1 MKFLYFLLIFVFFS
15 CASND
20 KNLDETN
27 KTSVKYAE
35 NFELIERKDFLELRI
50 LNPEIDGVER
60 KYALVKR
67 GTNTSIPS
75 DLEKIEVPIQKMGAF
90 STSFIGMIAELDAC
104 QSVAATTGENYIYNK
119 TIKQQVKKK
128 QTRCF
133 SSEADIQAE
142 FLLSKKINLLIYSG
156 FGQDFPNE
164 EKLKKI
170 GVSCIPNYDWREQH
184 PLAKAEWIKFFGAL
198 LDKQEMANSYFGEV
212 EKNYLSLQKKLKK
225 SKVSKPKVLVGLMFG
240 DTWNAPAGQSFLARI
255 LADSQI
261 DYLYKKEKG
270 TGSLS
275 LSLEKVAVNQANCS
289 IWLDAN
295 ARSKSELIQTNSKFK
310 VFKAYQNNKIYS
322 YSHAMNYFWEMNS
335 LHPDWL
341 LEDYAQIAGHLPA
354 KKLHFYKRIN

>member
-1 MKFLYFLLIFVFFS
+1 
-15 CASND
+15 
-20 KNLDETN
+20 
-27 KTSVKYAE
+27 
-35 NFELIERKDFLELRI
+35 
-50 LNPEIDGVER
+50 
-60 KYALVKR
+60 
-67 GTNTSIPS
+67 
-75 DLEKIEVPIQKMGAF
+75 
-90 STSFIGMIAELDAC
+90 
-104 QSVAATTGENYIYNK
+104 
-119 TIKQQVKKK
+119 
-128 QTRCF
+128 
-133 SSEADIQAE
+133 
-142 FLLSKKINLLIYSG
+142 SG

>member
-1 MKFLYFLLIFVFFS
+1 MKLIYFLTILLVFS
-15 CASND
+15 CNSYE
-20 KNLDETN
+20 KQSKESI
-27 KTSVKYAE
+27 KTSIKYAE
-35 NFELIERKDFLELRI
+35 NFDLVERKNYVELRI
-50 LNPEIDGVER
+50 LNPETNGVEQ

-67 GTNTSIPS
+67 GTKASIPN
-75 DLEKIEVPIQKMGAF
+75 DLEKIEIPIQKMGAF

-104 QSVAATTGENYIYNK
+104 KSVGATTGENYIFNK

-133 SSEADIQAE
+133 SSEADIPAE
-142 FLLSKKINLLIYSG
+142 FLLSKNINLLIYSG
-156 FGQDFPNE
+156 FGQGFPNE

-170 GVSCIPNYDWREQH
+170 GVSCVPNYDWREQH

-198 LDKQEMANSYFGEV
+198 LDKQEMANSYFSEV

-255 LADSQI
+255 LADAQI

-275 LSLEKVAVNQANCS
+275 LSLEKVAVDQADCS

-295 ARSKSELIQTNSKFK
+295 ATSKSQLINSNSKFE
-310 VFKAYQNNKIYS
+310 VFKAFKKNSIYG
-322 YSHAMNYFWEMNS
+322 YAHAMNYFWEMNS

-341 LEDYAQIAGHLPA
+341 LEDYAQIAGHLPH
-354 KKLHFYKRIN
+354 KKLHFYKRID

>member
-1 MKFLYFLLIFVFFS
+1 MKYLYFLLVFVLFS
-15 CASND
+15 CTSND
-20 KNLDETN
+20 EKSDETQ

-35 NFELIERKDFLELRI
+35 NFELIERKDYLELRI
-50 LNPEIDGVER
+50 LNPEIDEVER

-67 GTNTSIPS
+67 GVNASIPS

-104 QSVAATTGENYIYNK
+104 QSVGATTGENYIYNK
-119 TIKQQVKKK
+119 AIKQQVKKK
-128 QTRCF
+128 LTRCF

-198 LDKQEMANSYFGEV
+198 LDKQEMANSYFDEI
-212 EKNYLSLQKKLKK
+212 ENNYLSLKKQLKK
-225 SKVSKPKVLVGLMFG
+225 SKTAKPKILVGLMFG

-255 LADSQI
+255 LADAQI
-261 DYLYKKEKG
+261 DYIYKKEKG

-275 LSLEKVAVNQANCS
+275 LSLEKVAVDQANCS
-289 IWLDAN
+289 IWVDAN
-295 ARSKSELIQTNSKFK
+295 AQSKSELIQANSKFK
-310 VFKAYQNNKIYS
+310 VFKAYKNNKIYS

-341 LEDYAQIAGHLPA
+341 LEDYAQIAGHLPS

>member
-1 MKFLYFLLIFVFFS
+1 MKYFYFLLILFLVS
-15 CASND
+15 CNS
-20 KNLDETN
+20 DENKVEETK

-35 NFELIERKDFLELRI
+35 NFEILQKEGYVELRI
-50 LNPEIDGVER
+50 LNPELAKVER

-67 GTNTSIPS
+67 GVNTTIPS
-75 DLEKIEVPIQKMGAF
+75 DLEKIQVPIQKMGAF

-104 QSVAATTGENYIYNK
+104 KSITATTGENYIYNK

-133 SSEADIQAE
+133 SSEADLQAE
-142 FLLSKKINLLIYSG
+142 YLLSKKINLLIYSG

-170 GVSCIPNYDWREQH
+170 GVLCIPNYDWREQH

-198 LDKQEMANSYFGEV
+198 LDKQEMANSYFNEV
-212 EKNYLSLQKKLKK
+212 ENNYLSLKKRLKK
-225 SKVSKPKVLVGLMFG
+225 SKVSKPKVLVGLLFG
-240 DTWNAPAGQSFLARI
+240 DTWNSPAAQSFIARI
-255 LADSQI
+255 LADAQI
-261 DYLYKKEKG
+261 DYIYKKEKG

-275 LSLEKVAVNQANCS
+275 LSLEKVAVDQANCS

-295 ARSKSELIQTNSKFK
+295 AKLKRELLQSNSKFK
-310 VFKAYQNNKIYS
+310 VFKAYKNNKIYS